1 MASTNAISPV
11 RRLRVLLGAERS
23 DLWVAT
29 IFSVAIGLLSLTIPV
44 ATQAVVNTIAFGTLL
59 QPLLVLSLVVLGV
72 LIVSA
77 ILQVLRFRVV
87 EMLQRRILVRIASE
101 SVQKLLRARTDSLKQ
116 KNGPELVNRFLDVV
130 TVQKAG
136 ATLLVDGLSVAM
148 QTFIGMILLGLYH
161 PWLLAFDAV
170 LLVAL
175 LIVIFPLGA
184 KAIDTTVDESKAK
197 YALVAW
203 LEEIARNPG
212 TFRGA
217 SETDFALNRCDQL
230 VRKYL
235 DSRAKHFTVVLRQ
248 FAGSL
253 TLQALA
259 SAALLGVGGVLVIQR
274 QLTLGQLVA
283 AELVVAAILAGISKL
298 AKHLETYYDLLAG
311 LDKLGNLTDI
321 EVERTGRETL
331 NSLGPIA
338 LTVKAS
344 DYSLEV
350 KPGEKIGITGLS
362 GSGKSTLLD
371 TIAGYLAPRDKV
383 VELDGVDLRSL
394 QLVDVRTQV
403 ALVRGVEIFN
413 GTILDNVRV
422 GRDMGIEAIQKAL
435 EEVGV
440 WEFIQSLPDA
450 MDTVLSV
457 GGAPL
462 PEGVRRAL
470 MVARAVAGAPRLLM
484 IDESLDI
491 VQDTVEQE
499 FLTDV
504 LFQPNAPWTLIVV
517 SSRREV
523 LRHCARVLNLQEGVL
538 QEAA

>member
-1 MASTNAISPV
+1 MASTSAVSPV
-11 RRLRVLLGAERS
+11 RRLRVLLAAESS

-29 IFSVAIGLLSLTIPV
+29 IFSVAIALLSLTIPI

-59 QPLLVLSLVVLGV
+59 QPLLVLSLLVLGV

-77 ILQVLRFRVV
+77 ILQLLRFRVV

-101 SVQKLLRARTDSLKQ
+101 SVQKLLRARTNSLKES
-116 KNGPELVNRFLDVV
+116 NGPELVNRFLDVV

-136 ATLLVDGLSVAM
+136 ASLLVDGLGVAM

-170 LLVAL
+170 LLAAL
-175 LIVIFPLGA
+175 LIIIFPLGYR
-184 KAIDTTVDESKAK
+184 AIDTTVDESVAK

-217 SETDFALNRCDQL
+217 SEIDFALNRCDRL
-230 VRKYL
+230 VREYL
-235 DSRAKHFTVVLRQ
+235 ESRAAHFTVVLRQ

-253 TLQALA
+253 TLHALA

-283 AELVVAAILAGISKL
+283 AELVVTAILVGISKL

-311 LDKLGNLTDI
+311 LDKLGHLTDI
-321 EVERTGRETL
+321 DVEQSGNETL
-331 NSLGPIA
+331 FSLEPMA
-338 LTVKAS
+338 LQVRAPEYT
-344 DYSLEV
+344 LEV
-350 KPGEKIGITGLS
+350 KPGEKLGITGLS

-371 TIAGYLAPRDKV
+371 TIAGYLTSEDIL
-383 VELDGVDLRSL
+383 VEMDGMELRTL

-403 ALVRGVEIFN
+403 ALVRGVELFN

-422 GRDMGIEAIQKAL
+422 GREMSIDSVRKAL

-440 WEFIQSLPDA
+440 WENIQKLPQGL
-450 MDTVLSV
+450 DTMLVM

-462 PEGVRRAL
+462 PEGLRQAL
-470 MVARAVAGAPRLLM
+470 IIARAIAGAPRLLM
-484 IDESLDI
+484 IDEALDF
-491 VQDTVEQE
+491 VQDTVERE
-499 FLTDV
+499 LLTDV
-504 LFQPNAPWTLIVV
+504 LFHPDAPWTLIVV
-517 SSRREV
+517 ASHPDV
-523 LRHCARVLNLQEGVL
+523 LQHCTRVLNLAEGKL